1 MKGYLKAEY
10 LNNSTVVVTPSA
22 QSYRLSRNVSA
33 IPILSTPFEGC
44 SPLGLITQLPE
55 GAEIDIGG
63 PGFNDHTVKVRCAGA
78 SYYIFLEDLE
88 PQRKRAASA
97 G

>member
-1 MKGYLKAEY
+1 MKAEH
-10 LNNSTVVVTPSA
+10 LSTPPVIPFER
-22 QSYRLSRNVSA
+22 SYTLSRNVSA
-33 IPILSTPFEGC
+33 IPILSTQFEGC

-55 GAEIDIGG
+55 GAQIDIGG
-63 PGFNDHTVKVRCAGA
+63 VGFNDRTVKIRCAGA
-78 SYYIFLEDLE
+78 SYYVFLEDLE